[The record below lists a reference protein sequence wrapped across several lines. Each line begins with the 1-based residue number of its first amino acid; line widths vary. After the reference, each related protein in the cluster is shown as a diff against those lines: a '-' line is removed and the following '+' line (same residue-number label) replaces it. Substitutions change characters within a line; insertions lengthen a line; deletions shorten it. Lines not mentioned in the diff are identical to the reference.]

1 MELEWMQALI
11 LILIAA
17 GGLAVVRTRE
27 PLAQAMVF
35 SFYGT
40 LLAIMFVLFQA
51 PDVGFSQ
58 ITVGAVVLPLLITL
72 AIVRT
77 RRRAR

>member
-1 MELEWMQALI
+1 
-11 LILIAA
+11 
-17 GGLAVVRTRE
+17 
-27 PLAQAMVF
+27 
-35 SFYGT
+35 
-40 LLAIMFVLFQA
+40 MFVLFQA

-77 RRRAR
+77 RSRAR